1 MLGMRRKR
9 TESLAWASSR
19 LARDA
24 ADSLMH
30 PAAER
35 HHPARRGWA
44 PLTDLR
50 VNPQFPFER
59 SEESRWAPDPGQAG
73 PGCLAGNHGAP
84 ERSKCGWG
92 SAPAGAEWERPPLH
106 PKWSPELRHHLLRLR
121 RCHCGLLASRLRKKR
136 LAVVGGFAGSG
147 CLASPLCATS
157 PSSPLASPARTW
169 WGPGQDPNSFL
180 GPIGEDTARV
190 ISG

>member
-35 HHPARRGWA
+35 RHPARRGWA

-59 SEESRWAPDPGQAG
+59 GEESRWAPDPGQAG

-136 LAVVGGFAGSG
+136 LAVVGGFAVEARILQA
-147 CLASPLCATS
+147 LAVWQVHCAPLLPPLRWHHQLGLGGVQDKTQI
-157 PSSPLASPARTW
+157 PSWAP
-169 WGPGQDPNSFL
+169 
-180 GPIGEDTARV
+180 
-190 ISG
+190 